1 LESSHRTFLTH
12 RVRDIAIVAA
22 CLLAHGIYLL
32 AAWRGYGEFGFPLDD
47 AWIYQTYAR
56 NLAHSGQWAFVPGAP
71 STGST
76 SILWTVLLTPL
87 HLIASDPRWGTHIL
101 GFVMLAAAALG
112 AARLFDEDPPLTSL
126 LVGLAVAL
134 EWHLVWAAASG
145 METLLFTAMVVWYWV
160 WLRRRDPALV
170 GHRWQDGVVVGLWGG
185 ALMLSRPEGV
195 LVFIVTA
202 VYGLLVPG
210 RWIRKFIWLVLASL
224 GFAVVAAPFFGL
236 NVLVSGDIWPN
247 TFSAKQTEYSVL
259 YQTPYAARLLEQ
271 ISVVMVGAQI
281 LLLPGVI
288 YELYRDIRYRT
299 DLVSLVPWVWV
310 LAHLALYAARLPVT
324 YQHGRYAIPVIP
336 IVLVFGVRGMLR
348 LARPRH
354 RRTAIRLVSAAWLAS
369 LAVLFPVFL
378 TRLGADAYG
387 RDVLFIEYEMVETAH
402 WVRENI
408 DSEVMLA
415 AHDIGALGYF
425 APHPLLDLAGLVSP
439 EIVEVGAM
447 DNPSALRI
455 FILESNAEFVVVF
468 PDWSPPSYREMLD
481 DPHFCKEWSTAERP
495 AYISTS
501 NQAPMTI
508 YSVHPDGKC
517 PPG

>member
-12 RVRDIAIVAA
+12 RVRDIVIVAV

-56 NLAHSGQWAFVPGAP
+56 NLAHTGQWAFVPGAP

-76 SILWTVLLTPL
+76 SIFWTVLLTPL
-87 HLIASDPRWGTHIL
+87 HLITTDPRWGTHLL
-101 GFVMLAAAALG
+101 GFVTLAATALG
-112 AARLFDEDPPLTSL
+112 AARLFDQDPPITSL
-126 LVGLAVAL
+126 LVGLAIAL

-160 WLRRRDPALV
+160 WLRRRDPALI
-170 GHRWQDGVVVGLWGG
+170 GHRWQDGIAVGLWGG

-195 LVFIVTA
+195 LVFVITV
-202 VYGLLVPG
+202 VYGLLVPD
-210 RWIRKFIWLVLASL
+210 RWVAKFTWLALAAF
-224 GFAVVAAPFFGL
+224 GFALVAAPFFGL
-236 NVLVSGDIWPN
+236 NVLLSGDIWPN
-247 TFSAKQTEYSVL
+247 TFSAKQTEYAVR
-259 YQTPYAARLLEQ
+259 YETPYIIRLYEQ
-271 ISVVMVGAQI
+271 IRVVMIGAQI

-299 DLVSLVPWVWV
+299 DWVSLVPWIWV

-324 YQHGRYAIPVIP
+324 YHHGRYAIPVIP
-336 IVLVFGVRGMLR
+336 LVLVFGVRGMLR

-354 RRTAIRLVSAAWLAS
+354 RKTTIRLVSAAWLAS
-369 LAVLFPVFL
+369 VSVLVPAFL
-378 TRLGADAYG
+378 VRLGADAYG
-387 RDVLFIEYEMVETAH
+387 RDVHIIESEMVETAH

-408 DSEVMLA
+408 EPETMIA

-439 EIVEVGAM
+439 EIVDAKAM
-447 DNPSALRI
+447 ESPDALRE
-455 FILESNAEFVVVF
+455 FILASNAQYLVVF
-468 PDWSPPSYREMLD
+468 PDWNPPSYREMLD
-481 DPHFCKEWSTAERP
+481 DPRFCEEWSAAENPTYNPTA
-495 AYISTS
+495 A
-501 NQAPMTI
+501 QVPMTV
-508 YSVHPDGKC
+508 YSVHHNGEC
-517 PPG
+517 PAR